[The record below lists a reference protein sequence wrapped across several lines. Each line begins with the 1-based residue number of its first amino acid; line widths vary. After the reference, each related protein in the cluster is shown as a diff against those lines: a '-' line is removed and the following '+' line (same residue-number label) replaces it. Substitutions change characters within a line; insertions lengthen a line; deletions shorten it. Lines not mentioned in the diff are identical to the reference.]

1 MNGDTSN
8 SVPNEPAMP
17 KKACMIS
24 LMFAVESDNEAML
37 VKQGI
42 DKVLPDVK
50 KRRYTFQIVET

>member
-24 LMFAVESDNEAML
+24 LMFAVESDEIAL
-37 VKQGI
+37 AIKHKI
-42 DKVLPDVK
+42 DEVLPNIEK
-50 KRRYTFQIVET
+50 KRYTFQITEA